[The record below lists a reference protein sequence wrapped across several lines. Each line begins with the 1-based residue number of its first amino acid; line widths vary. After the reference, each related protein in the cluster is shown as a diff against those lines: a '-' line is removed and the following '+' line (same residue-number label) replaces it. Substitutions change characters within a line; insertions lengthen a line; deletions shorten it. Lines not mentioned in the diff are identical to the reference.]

1 MLSSTR
7 AVANAAP
14 NHAFEGTACQ
24 RPLDA
29 AVRRLLG
36 ADPRFDGPA
45 GQTGSGHE
53 AGNEH
58 DIVVQP
64 NVITPDQKA
73 WVQVGE
79 RVRIT
84 KTGGSACIGRRAG
97 RLKSRVTVDT
107 QVLVVGGGP
116 VGLTLAID
124 LACAACAA
132 R

>member
-1 MLSSTR
+1 MRSRGPLASGAALRSAPLS
-7 AVANAAP
+7 
-14 NHAFEGTACQ
+14 
-24 RPLDA
+24 RPLNA

-97 RLKSRVTVDT
+97 
-107 QVLVVGGGP
+107 P
-116 VGLTLAID
+116 
-124 LACAACAA
+124 
-132 R
+132 